1 MFTPNKRII
10 DLTLG
15 EFAAFLEEKW
25 NALKSHSKDSPPAK
39 ESEFMNVAE
48 CAAFTGYKP
57 GYIRQLVFYQKIPY
71 HQNRKPLKFKR
82 SEIIDWMETE
92 CKKTIEKRATD
103 FLNNNLL
110 TTNLKKRKKN
120 DDK

>member
-1 MFTPNKRII
+1 MLSSTTRII

-25 NALKSHSKDSPPAK
+25 NALKPHSRGSTPTK

-57 GYIRQLVFYQKIPY
+57 GYIRQLVFYNKIPY
-71 HQNRKPLKFKR
+71 HKMRKPLKFKR
-82 SEIIDWMETE
+82 SEIVEWMETE
-92 CKKTIEKRATD
+92 CKRTIEKIATD
-103 FLNNNLL
+103 YINNNPL
-110 TTNLKKRKKN
+110 TTNLKKRNKN
-120 DDK
+120 ETK